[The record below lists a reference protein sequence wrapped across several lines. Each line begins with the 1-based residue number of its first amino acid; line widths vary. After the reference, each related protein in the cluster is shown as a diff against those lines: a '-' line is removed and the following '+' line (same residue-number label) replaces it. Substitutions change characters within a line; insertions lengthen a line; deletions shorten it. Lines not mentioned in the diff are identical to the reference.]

1 MTAVAASVT
10 EMETANTAVDPS
22 KLGVYYIPRN
32 LMVPSLPSG
41 GRMTRRTFCVIVSS
55 IAAFCAGAYAAQQL
69 ERINPDGLS
78 TPQTYAHVVKAGKTL
93 YIAGQVGA
101 GPDGVVAGPGMAEQ
115 LDRVLTNLGLALKSQ
130 GADFSHIAK
139 ITIFT
144 TSIAEFREAAAVR
157 AKHFGTHRPASTLVQ
172 ISQLAN
178 PAFKVEI
185 EAIAVLP

>member
-1 MTAVAASVT
+1 MAPRRFSVIFAVLVAFTA
-10 EMETANTAVDPS
+10 
-22 KLGVYYIPRN
+22 GVYA
-32 LMVPSLPSG
+32 S
-41 GRMTRRTFCVIVSS
+41 
-55 IAAFCAGAYAAQQL
+55 QQL
-69 ERINPDGLS
+69 ERIDPAGLS
-78 TPQTYAHVVKAGKTL
+78 TPQTYSHVVKAGRTL

-101 GPDGVVAGPGMAEQ
+101 GPDGTVAGPGMAEQ

-139 ITIFT
+139 ITIYT
-144 TSIAEFREAAAVR
+144 TSIAEFRDAAAVR
-157 AKHFGTHRPASTLVQ
+157 QKHFGTNRPASTLVQ